1 MTSTLPVIL
10 RLRKGTP
17 LLATLV
23 AAVNQ
28 GIDAHLEAIT
38 RSKFEDCGSTFEAHI
53 DPADL
58 PCLLRRLS
66 EIDTPASNQLAE
78 ILRQRSAVQLDEFT
92 QHYITAALWSTND
105 EPDERGGDPLEDNY
119 GPEDFAPEAL
129 ARIIA
134 DCQQFQEQHGIPQ
147 YNDPRYTDAEKAGH
161 DFWLTRNGHG
171 AGFWDRDELSE
182 ADQTRYTEAAKAF
195 GECYIYVGDDGKLY
209 VS

>member
-1 MTSTLPVIL
+1 MTTIRPIIL
-10 RLRKGTP
+10 RLRRGSP
-17 LLATLV
+17 QCDALI
-23 AAVNQ
+23 AAINQ

-38 RSKFEDCGSTFEAHI
+38 QSTFHDCGCTLEAHI

-58 PCLLRRLS
+58 PCLTRRLT
-66 EIDTPASNQLAE
+66 EADTKPARELLA
-78 ILRQRSAVQLDEFT
+78 ILRKRSAVELDEFT
-92 QHYITAALWSTND
+92 LHYIIAALWSTND
-105 EPDERGGDPLEDNY
+105 ESDPSGGDPLEDNY

-171 AGFWDRDELSE
+171 VGFWDRDELSE
-182 ADQTRYTEAAKAF
+182 ADRDKYTEAAKAF
-195 GECYIYVGDDGKLY
+195 GECHIYVGDDGKLY
-209 VS
+209 ID